1 MIRYGLLAL
10 AIVAALG
17 LLAGAALKYH
27 DSVYESGRAA
37 GFAECNAL
45 ALAAAEKKRVEDQGK
60 IDDIR
65 KRAETEIASRV
76 SSNVKK
82 ALDDARKADPDCKP
96 FVPPSA
102 LDELRKQRGHK

>member
-10 AIVAALG
+10 AIISALCF
-17 LLAGAALKYH
+17 LAAGAWKYH
-27 DSVYESGRAA
+27 DSVYQSGRSV

-102 LDELRKQRGHK
+102 LDELRKRGGPK